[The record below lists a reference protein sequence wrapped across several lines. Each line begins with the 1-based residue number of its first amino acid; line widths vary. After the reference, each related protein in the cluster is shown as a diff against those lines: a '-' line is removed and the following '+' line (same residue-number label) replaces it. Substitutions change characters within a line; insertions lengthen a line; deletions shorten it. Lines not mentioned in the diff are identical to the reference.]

1 MADERVEVVGI
12 YSAYRFAVAGGY
24 TGTEKEFKVALA
36 HLSSIEAE
44 ATTLPEGFEATAAY
58 TDGVLLFGIPRGNTG
73 ATGARGERGERGDT
87 GATGNGIASIELT
100 STQGA
105 VKTYTITYTN
115 GMTTTFDV
123 TDGEIT
129 KAILANN
136 LAPEYDPASTYEIG
150 DYRSHDG
157 QNYRCI
163 VPITTAEAWTASHW
177 IAVALGDDV
186 SDLKSAFNALG
197 LSVIDGK
204 INMTY
209 EEVVA

>member
-1 MADERVEVVGI
+1 MSVRYDAGV
-12 YSAYRFAVAGGY
+12 STAYGAAVDAGY
-24 TGTEKEFKVALA
+24 TGTYEDFCRLLVNLVN
-36 HLSSIEAE
+36 IEAE
-44 ATTLPEGFEATAAY
+44 ATTLPEGSEATASYA
-58 TDGVLLFGIPRGNTG
+58 DGVLSFGIPRGNTG
-73 ATGARGERGERGDT
+73 ATGAQGEKGEKGDT
-87 GATGNGIASIELT
+87 GATGNGIANIELT

-115 GMTTTFDV
+115 GTTTTFDV

-136 LAPEYDPASTYEIG
+136 LAPEYDPASTYETG
-150 DYRSHDG
+150 AYCSRDG
-157 QNYRCI
+157 QIHRCI
-163 VPITTAEAWTASHW
+163 VPITTAEAWTAAHW
-177 IAVALGDDV
+177 TAVALGEDVDDLRSV
-186 SDLKSAFNALG
+186 FDTLG